1 MKSHIVRIL
10 GLLMIIFSILLAACV
25 ERRVDDAM
33 LTAKVKT
40 QMAAD
45 GRISPTRVGV
55 ETVNGAVTLTGEVPT
70 QEEKDAAAEV
80 ARKVEGVRSV
90 SNQIIVNPAAAGSGL
105 PPSNEMKRQAER
117 AVGSVEQ
124 EVKEEAGEA
133 FLLGKIKARLAAAGY
148 SAVAV
153 EVEQGVVTLKGE
165 APSEKDRIAVE
176 AIVEKMEGVKQI
188 NNQMTVRGTLPTPTP
203 RP

>member
-1 MKSHIVRIL
+1 
-10 GLLMIIFSILLAACV
+10 
-25 ERRVDDAM
+25 
-33 LTAKVKT
+33 
-40 QMAAD
+40 
-45 GRISPTRVGV
+45 
-55 ETVNGAVTLTGEVPT
+55 
-70 QEEKDAAAEV
+70 
-80 ARKVEGVRSV
+80 
-90 SNQIIVNPAAAGSGL
+90 
-105 PPSNEMKRQAER
+105 
-117 AVGSVEQ
+117 
-124 EVKEEAGEA
+124 VKEEAGEA